1 MRKYIAE
8 FLGTAILVLI
18 GCGSAV
24 GANAMFSAMGLL
36 PAAFTTLS
44 TAVAFGLT
52 LLVVICIF
60 GRYSG
65 AHVNPAV
72 SLAMLI
78 SKKMTVRDFFGYVI
92 AQLAGGT
99 AAAALLSVIM
109 GGTTS
114 LFANGYD
121 SESTFGTS
129 MEMALLIEIVLTFI
143 FVTAVLSVKKEDE
156 NITVTA
162 AVSGAALALVSLF
175 GIPFTG
181 TSVNPARSLG
191 PALFQGDEAISQV
204 WVFIVAPLVGAI
216 LAALLD
222 LFMKREPKKRKWRR
236 TGKVNESAEDDAADL
251 SSEQE
256 ADSES
261 LCEKQEDETVQE
273 EGDLS
278 EADFR
283 SESEEAEEGAEQEE
297 QSPLATAEGEAA
309 ETKAEIK
316 EDEHLR

>member
-1 MRKYIAE
+1 
-8 FLGTAILVLI
+8 
-18 GCGSAV
+18 
-24 GANAMFSAMGLL
+24 MFSAMGLL

-114 LFANGYD
+114 LFANAYD